1 MARPAKKNIY
11 ERILDK
17 QNEIQKIEELLNKLN
32 DELQSLYTKRDEFEM
47 KKLFEL
53 MKEKGLTID
62 EATKLL
68 QGDSIIENSK

>member
-17 QNEIQKIEELLNKLN
+17 QNEIQKTEELLNKLN

-68 QGDSIIENSK
+68 QGDSIIKNSK